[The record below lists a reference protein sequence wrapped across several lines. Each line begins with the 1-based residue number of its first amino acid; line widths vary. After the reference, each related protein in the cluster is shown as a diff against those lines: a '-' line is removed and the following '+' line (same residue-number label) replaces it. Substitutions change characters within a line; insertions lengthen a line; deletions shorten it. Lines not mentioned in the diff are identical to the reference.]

1 MRGRTDADI
10 KEDVLLVLKRDEYK
24 RGGAS
29 ELRIVRWIID
39 GKTGQ
44 PFLERREKW
53 QTEDGFQKMGK
64 AKGLS
69 AGDFWTILERAE
81 EIGRIMGV
89 PANKVQE
96 AVNKTSEQIQKPP
109 EDRPILNGNKL
120 VQTMDEETG
129 QAELVTSEAGGGFSK
144 VAEAESDPWK

>member
-10 KEDVLLVLKRDEYK
+10 REDVLLVLKRDEYK

-44 PFLERREKW
+44 PFIERREKW

-69 AGDFWTILERAE
+69 AGDFWLILERAE

-89 PANKVQE
+89 PAHKVQE
-96 AVNKTSEQIQKPP
+96 AVNKTSEQIQAPP
-109 EDRPILNGNKL
+109 EHRP
-120 VQTMDEETG
+120 MRDEG
-129 QAELVTSEAGGGFSK
+129 PQSEIPISESANPSEGGFHK
-144 VAEAESDPWK
+144 VGAATEADPWK